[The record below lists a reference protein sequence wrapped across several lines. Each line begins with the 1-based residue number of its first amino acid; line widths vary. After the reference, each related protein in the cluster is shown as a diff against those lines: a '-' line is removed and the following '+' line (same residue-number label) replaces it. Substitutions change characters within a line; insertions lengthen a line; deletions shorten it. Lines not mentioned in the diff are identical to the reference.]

1 MIQNRIN
8 IFLLLSFLC
17 VVNIGFSAT
26 EKRLMVNTHS
36 MSFKTKLI
44 DIETISKGLISKEM
58 FYSIPI
64 RSLGES
70 PIYKFIISDSIIYA
84 MQDCQFNVW
93 EWKDTI
99 WVNLYKTNNNGWCM
113 PNYYYYENKLLGFTG
128 AGFWT
133 SESSIYF
140 FDSHAGSWELV
151 NTENKVPHFVSN
163 IDFRIGNDTIIS
175 FVCGGQDNGQ
185 YIANSIEKC
194 YGFNLKLKKW
204 FAIQNNLD
212 LNILSSMKNKE
223 SLSYQFD
230 MENTFHSICRKYHL
244 VFDKKSLSFYY
255 ITNKNSTDFD
265 FSYNTNSTTTII
277 NNDGEVIIIKD
288 EVPADGIF
296 AGTISFSE
304 LEDVEN
310 EIQEDDLFL
319 WIIIRMGVL
328 ILSGIGLFWLLR
340 SYKKKSQISKK
351 KPSSLI
357 LTILE
362 NTGQVMDS
370 NQIDVLLKISDDPSF
385 DSRRAKRSR
394 VIKGLNTEYEK
405 IEGKVLITRERDPK
419 DKRYMLYHI
428 KK

>member
-17 VVNIGFSAT
+17 VLNIGFSVT
-26 EKRLMVNTHS
+26 ENRLMVNTHS
-36 MSFKTKLI
+36 KSFKAELI
-44 DIETISKGLISKEM
+44 DIETISKGLISRET
-58 FYSIPI
+58 FYSIPV
-64 RSLGES
+64 RSLGEN
-70 PIYKFIISDSIIYA
+70 PFFKFIISDSIIYA

-93 EWKDTI
+93 EWNDSI
-99 WVNLYKTNNNGWCM
+99 WVNLYKINNSGWCM

-128 AGFWT
+128 TGFWN

-140 FDSHAGSWELV
+140 FDSQAGSWELV
-151 NTENKVPHFVSN
+151 NTVNKAPHFVSN

-175 FVCGGQDNGQ
+175 FVSGEQDNGQ
-185 YIANSIEKC
+185 YTANSIENF

-212 LNILSSMKNKE
+212 LNILSSIKNKE
-223 SLSYQFD
+223 SSNYQFD

-255 ITNKNSTDFD
+255 ITNKNSTDYEFC
-265 FSYNTNSTTTII
+265 YNTNSFSTII
-277 NNDGEVIIIKD
+277 NKDGEVIIIKD
-288 EVPADGIF
+288 EVPADAIF

-304 LEDVEN
+304 LEDIGN
-310 EIQEDDLFL
+310 ETQEYDIFL
-319 WIIIRMGVL
+319 WVIIGIIVL
-328 ILSGIGLFWLLR
+328 ILSGISIFWLLIP
-340 SYKKKSQISKK
+340 YKKKSQLSKK
-351 KPSSLI
+351 NPSSLI
-357 LTILE
+357 LTIIE

-370 NQIDVLLKISDDPSF
+370 YQIDVLLKISDDPSF

-428 KK
+428 MK